1 MTVHLYLLIK
11 VGFHLNGTSWD
22 KHHLGPI
29 FLPGNWFDSFP
40 CPSQKP
46 LINRCFFF
54 FSAPLDNVSQ
64 TANTINNRFLAIIA
78 D

>member
-1 MTVHLYLLIK
+1 MAVHLYLLIK
-11 VGFHLNGTSWD
+11 VGFHLKGTSWD

-29 FLPGNWFDSFP
+29 FLPGDWFDSFP
-40 CPSQKP
+40 CLPQKP
-46 LINRCFFF
+46 LINRG
-54 FSAPLDNVSQ
+54 SDNVGQ